1 MKIKSMGISNK
12 STDGGNHSSE
22 GSDESI
28 RHESD
33 PESLM
38 ARRSPMGPPGE
49 CVGKNDGKEF
59 QPSWDGGSAGIERVT
74 GGSFRGSDAAHE
86 VEVKHPNRSSDPSC
100 RNC

>member
-1 MKIKSMGISNK
+1 MKIMSSGISNK
-12 STDGGNHSSE
+12 STNGANHSSL

-28 RHESD
+28 RNSD
-33 PESLM
+33 DNPH
-38 ARRSPMGPPGE
+38 PMSKGVPAE